1 MDRAMDEKQ
10 KEIQFNYFFLLLR
23 LKEEQEKVYPSFYSQ
38 GNNLLGSII
47 HLLKMLKYQSTK
59 YSSKTGKCVYI

>member
-23 LKEEQEKVYPSFYSQ
+23 LKEEQEKVFRSLHSQ
-38 GNNLLGSII
+38 GYNLLGSII
-47 HLLKMLKYQSTK
+47 HLLKM
-59 YSSKTGKCVYI
+59 